1 MVQQGPGQGR
11 IDRAADLHYGQQVL
25 GNDDL
30 VSESD
35 DYSSLAGF
43 LLERL
48 GTLPAVGEQV
58 VVDDLRFEVAEMKDR
73 RIASVLV
80 QRIEPPIGQPRG
92 QPRERG
98 RAGRTQRARG

>member
-1 MVQQGPGQGR
+1 V
-11 IDRAADLHYGQQVL
+11 QQVL
-25 GNDDL
+25 GNDEL

-48 GTLPAVGEQV
+48 GALPAVGEQV

-80 QRIEPPIGQPRG
+80 QRIAQPLRPAQG
-92 QPRERG
+92 HARERG
-98 RAGRTQRARG
+98 RASRAQRARG